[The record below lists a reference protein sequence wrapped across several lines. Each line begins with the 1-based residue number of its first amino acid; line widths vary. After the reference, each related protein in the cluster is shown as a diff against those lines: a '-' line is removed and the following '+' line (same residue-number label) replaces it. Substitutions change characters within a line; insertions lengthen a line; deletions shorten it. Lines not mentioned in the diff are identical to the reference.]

1 MIRILARIWA
11 KWAYVFRK
19 EGEAEMHLL
28 SARVAERSAK
38 LTRDTIAQLTK
49 DADGMEARIKQV
61 AEMEEKGFWLCED
74 GHENTQERKQEPGEE
89 GGRWICKECF
99 KPLKFV
105 KRSEMSGQ
113 EQYESDKDRKEAEK
127 IAAAKRAEITSQEKD
142 LENQEHTAK
151 YFRGQAASSR
161 QLAEALR
168 KV

>member
-1 MIRILARIWA
+1 MFAHVCA
-11 KWAYVFRK
+11 KWSYVFRK
-19 EGEAEMHLL
+19 YSESSMHEL

-38 LTRDTIAQLTK
+38 MTRDTIAQLTK
-49 DADGMEARIKQV
+49 DADEMEARIKQV
-61 AEMEEKGFWLCED
+61 AEMEEKGFWLCEN
-74 GHENTQERKQEPGEE
+74 GHEKEMARPLENEPHNV
-89 GGRWICKECF
+89 CVECG
-99 KPLKFV
+99 KDVKWL
-105 KRSEMSGQ
+105 KRSDMTGQ

-127 IAAAKRAEITSQEKD
+127 FAAAKRAEIASQEKD